1 MRSCVLPY
9 WESPIRGSPAW
20 PIGSPVQDGSI
31 VSAVPGTT
39 RDVVERSFLHRGKTF
54 QVLDTA
60 GIRRKS
66 RVQDPV
72 EYYSVNRAI
81 ESIGRADLVFLT
93 IDATEG
99 LVDQDKK
106 IAGQA
111 VKEGR
116 GVVIVLSKW
125 DLLKNTQR
133 LLEEVSEKVRFQF
146 PVLGFAPIVPVSA
159 LTGFGVRSLLDTAL
173 EVWNQLH
180 RRVGT
185 GRLNQALE
193 AWSAHYR
200 LPVRGK
206 NYKIRFMTQISANP
220 VEFVVFVNRL
230 SGFPVSYT
238 QYLENCIRRD
248 LGVPLVP
255 VGIRVPAEQ
264 ETRAMKSWSIGEVA
278 RFLGVKPH
286 VIRYWESEL
295 PLLSPRKGLSGRREY
310 SGSEIRLLL
319 RFRHLLY
326 DKKFTI
332 EGAKGRLWEELG
344 ASADPDLAA
353 RFSEMRTDLIDAL
366 MTVRRA
372 HGGNTTGEGEE
383 MPEKPASSRMEKPA
397 SSRMEKPASSPMEP
411 ASSRMRT
418 RKLTDGRRHQG
429 KARLDGTGTPVRPLA
444 RAPRADEKTASRRPR
459 RPRPLPCP
467 DSFAK
472 GSRRRKQVPAPRRP
486 LRTLSPPLC
495 VARRSSVDREA
506 ADLGEDHIRRG
517 RTALLTVAGGQGSRL
532 GFDGPK
538 GMFPVTP
545 LRRLTLFA
553 WFAEKLL
560 AARRRYGVV
569 IPWLIMTGSQNHR
582 ATQEYFEKQEWF
594 GLGRDTV
601 RLFMQGSLPSLSPE
615 GRLLLGPDGGLLVNP
630 DGHGGVID
638 ALRRSG
644 GLAAMQ
650 EQGVEQLFYFQ
661 VDNPLVRAPDPVFLG
676 FHCREGARISS
687 KVIEKAYPEEK
698 LGIIVTM
705 GGKQAVIEY
714 SDLDDA
720 RMHARDADGRLLY
733 CQGSIAIHIL
743 EVAFLANPCAEASLA
758 HRAKEGQDAQSHR
771 RRHRNCR
778 EGRRQ
783 DGDVRVRCDSRR
795 GKRAVF
801 RDRSRGGVRSP
812 EEPRG
817 GGLRGDLPARPGGA
831 RGPMAHGVRRRGAPG

>member
-1 MRSCVLPY
+1 
-9 WESPIRGSPAW
+9 
-20 PIGSPVQDGSI
+20 
-31 VSAVPGTT
+31 
-39 RDVVERSFLHRGKTF
+39 
-54 QVLDTA
+54 
-60 GIRRKS
+60 
-66 RVQDPV
+66 
-72 EYYSVNRAI
+72 
-81 ESIGRADLVFLT
+81 
-93 IDATEG
+93 
-99 LVDQDKK
+99 
-106 IAGQA
+106 
-111 VKEGR
+111 
-116 GVVIVLSKW
+116 
-125 DLLKNTQR
+125 
-133 LLEEVSEKVRFQF
+133 
-146 PVLGFAPIVPVSA
+146 
-159 LTGFGVRSLLDTAL
+159 
-173 EVWNQLH
+173 
-180 RRVGT
+180 
-185 GRLNQALE
+185 
-193 AWSAHYR
+193 
-200 LPVRGK
+200 
-206 NYKIRFMTQISANP
+206 
-220 VEFVVFVNRL
+220 
-230 SGFPVSYT
+230 
-238 QYLENCIRRD
+238 
-248 LGVPLVP
+248 
-255 VGIRVPAEQ
+255 
-264 ETRAMKSWSIGEVA
+264 MKSWSIGEVA

-353 RFSEMRTDLIDAL
+353 RFSEMRADLIDAL

-397 SSRMEKPASSPMEP
+397 SSRMDGDIREKLGETGQEHLFAHWPARPEQ
-411 ASSRMRT
+411 MRKRLLEDLAGLDLSLV
-418 RKLTDGRRHQG
+418 RKLRERLTQEEAGSGSPSASTDI
-429 KARLDGTGTPVRPLA
+429 
-444 RAPRADEKTASRRPR
+444 
-459 RPRPLPCP
+459 
-467 DSFAK
+467 
-472 GSRRRKQVPAPRRP
+472 VPAPYVS
-486 LRTLSPPLC
+486 LS
-495 VARRSSVDREA
+495 RSSVDREA

-714 SDLDDA
+714 SDLDEA
-720 RMHARDADGRLLY
+720 LMQARDADGRLLY

-743 EVAFLANPCAEASLA
+743 EVAFLANPALKLPWHIARKKARMLNPTAEGTEIVERDAVKMEMFVFDAIPAAGNALFFETE
-758 HRAKEGQDAQSHR
+758 RAEEFAPLKNRVGVDSVETCLRGQVERAARWLTACGVKVPRDEEGKPLHAIEISPLFALD
-771 RRHRNCR
+771 R
-778 EGRRQ
+778 EVLGA
-783 DGDVRVRCDSRR
+783 RR
-795 GKRAVF
+795 GILK
-801 RDRSRGGVRSP
+801 DRID
-812 EEPRG
+812 EDT
-817 GGLRGDLPARPGGA
+817 LLA
-831 RGPMAHGVRRRGAPG
+831 